1 MAVLLFLFF
10 LVIDARAKQLA
21 CKIIKANTDDILLQL
36 IPSSRNVSNNAFL
49 VLPTSAKSFLET
61 SSSNTIAKP
70 NVSEGQGVH
79 NVEQNKTNDL
89 SKPYTFEGHESNS
102 VEQITTNNLSKP
114 YTFEG
119 HESNSVEQITTNDL
133 SKPYSFEDHESN
145 SVEQVT
151 TNDLSKPNSFE
162 GLESNSVEQITTNNL
177 SKPYTFEG
185 HESNSVEQIT
195 TNDLSKPYSFEDHES
210 NSVEQV
216 TTNDLSKPYTFEDFL
231 GEQFRPA
238 NVAFVKRSD
247 NEFRDQQD
255 SWSNN
260 LNSFRNQFKDLPV
273 ASESRTAK
281 QLNKET
287 DGKVSTSDDLLPASD
302 KLQDLKDDLSQDKG
316 QAKVSEDVSSTAESV
331 SLGENNSVAVSHKGQ
346 MGRSSK
352 TDFLVKDHDGNK
364 PDSKINK
371 VKDKPSG
378 KTNIPKKKPSL
389 VKGQTI
395 HSKEKASRLGK
406 GAAEI
411 CDTDPSHKPHKV
423 SLDSS
428 AAVADGSVDGASTK
442 SVTETKPN
450 KAKTKPKG
458 KKVGKDAKAEAEAPV
473 VKQPFKG
480 NPQKQNRHFNQDLLS
495 FVQTCCFSN
504 KVSHL

>member
-1 MAVLLFLFF
+1 M
-10 LVIDARAKQLA
+10 
-21 CKIIKANTDDILLQL
+21 

-70 NVSEGQGVH
+70 NVSEGHGVH
-79 NVEQNKTNDL
+79 NVEQVTTND
-89 SKPYTFEGHESNS
+89 
-102 VEQITTNNLSKP
+102 LSKP

-133 SKPYSFEDHESN
+133 SKPYTFEGHESN

-151 TNDLSKPNSFE
+151 TND
-162 GLESNSVEQITTNNL
+162 L

-195 TNDLSKPYSFEDHES
+195 TNDLSKPYTFEGLDA

-238 NVAFVKRSD
+238 DVAFVKRSD

-281 QLNKET
+281 QLSKET
-287 DGKVSTSDDLLPASD
+287 DGKDSTSDDLLPASN
-302 KLQDLKDDLSQDKG
+302 KLQNLKDDLSQDKG
-316 QAKVSEDVSSTAESV
+316 QVNVSEDKSSTAKSV
-331 SLGENNSVAVSHKGQ
+331 SLGEKNSVAVSHKGQ

-364 PDSKINK
+364 PDSKTDTASTPSL
-371 VKDKPSG
+371 KDKPSG
-378 KTNIPKKKPSL
+378 KTNNPKKKPSL
-389 VKGQTI
+389 VKGKTF

-411 CDTDPSHKPHKV
+411 CDTDPSHKPHKI